1 MERYIEM
8 ISFNLNAQI
17 YRPLKQVF
25 AFVAAPDNDFQW
37 QYGTLSSTQISE
49 GEMGIGTLFR
59 TTGHFLGRRIESVYE
74 VTEFEPNKEYGF
86 RSLSGPLQSQ
96 TLYTFEIT
104 QASTRI
110 NVSTQASPGE
120 LFKTNDVIVEKK
132 VRKQYK
138 ENLAILKSVLEAH

>member
-1 MERYIEM
+1 
-8 ISFNLNAQI
+8 
-17 YRPLKQVF
+17 
-25 AFVAAPDNDFQW
+25 
-37 QYGTLSSTQISE
+37 
-49 GEMGIGTLFR
+49 MGIGTLFR
-59 TTGHFLGRRIESVYE
+59 TTGHFMGRRIESVYE

-86 RSLSGPLQSQ
+86 KSLSGPLQSQ

-104 QASTRI
+104 EASTRI